1 MNPFQPNFYGSKMI
15 RLINPYT
22 GDQFRVELSGAER
35 EFSELLGSLFQIN
48 PSFIK
53 GMCDTYGNYYTI
65 SSALK
70 SVFIQS
76 NFNDQFTLVINYPD
90 NRQNNFNSINFIPNK
105 LPPALPNNQLSY
117 NYKYVNTISNVNNHF
132 NNRSR
137 FNREFLP
144 YKEHNDFDFEQFP
157 ENFQNEPDQISG
169 NKNNYNNYRNLMRQ
183 LLPFINEENND
194 GNFSGDDDDANN
206 PIILYKNIL
215 AKLENKFSEDQMD
228 ILRKLLN
235 MENQSIIKYFMNYEK
250 NRDKNELMKKLY
262 SLAKKYANKN
272 QNQSETSSNF
282 NNYNN
287 NVRQNKKKYNN
298 NDRSSSN
305 FSPKNDMDSSFATSH
320 QNRKTHKSKISLSI
334 SSSKKVSS
342 RVNSLSDLINKIL
355 KFLKKEN
362 RMDMAS
368 LLQYD
373 IKNIEDKLKTKD
385 QNEIDEQKEKFLN
398 KNFNISDMKLTEKN
412 KKKIIS
418 YYEKFIEKN
427 LIKDL
432 KEQDKQLYKKLVS
445 KNDQILIGYYQ
456 RLEDLKDI
464 KNLKDSIES
473 CLKNLKIKPKKKES
487 SDEDEKSESENN
499 ESESNSENQIIQEKQ
514 CSESSSD
521 IDADSY
527 TQNPNMN
534 DDESN
539 KSIRKDNRIK
549 NSKKKEKKE
558 NEEKK
563 FDLKSYLKEILDNKI
578 INEEEY
584 FILLEGAICKSDK
597 VNSCIESFND
607 DQDKE
612 ELNENL
618 KLITKNLKKAFSEEN
633 NMNTILENGDFD
645 DNNVKKL
652 IINKIAQKNNYTENQ
667 INNLNK
673 AIDSKNKF
681 LNGAF
686 EVLFLNKDLGEFND
700 SCQLCLNQGNEQTG
714 NENNNNNNAN
724 EGQEANRKNLDLIT
738 ETFSAENKTK
748 TLELFKNKE
757 PTLMSILEAYDE
769 DELEENRTLILAL
782 IKKNS

>member
-1 MNPFQPNFYGSKMI
+1 MNPFQPNFHCSKMVRI
-15 RLINPYT
+15 INPYT
-22 GDQFRVELSGAER
+22 GDQFRVELSGAEK

-53 GMCDTYGNYYTI
+53 GICDTYGNYYTI

-70 SVFIQS
+70 SVYIQS
-76 NFNDQFTLVINYPD
+76 TFNDQFTLVINYPD
-90 NRQNNFNSINFIPNK
+90 NRQNHFNSMNFIPNK

-137 FNREFLP
+137 FNRDYLP
-144 YKEHNDFDFEQFP
+144 YKERNDFPFEQFP
-157 ENFQNEPDQISG
+157 ENFSNEPDQMSG

-183 LLPFINEENND
+183 LLPFINEDNND
-194 GNFSGDDDDANN
+194 ANFSGDDDDANN

-215 AKLENKFSEDQMD
+215 SKLGNEFSDDQMD

-250 NRDKNELMKKLY
+250 NRDKNELIKKLY
-262 SLAKKYANKN
+262 SLTKKYGSNRN
-272 QNQSETSSNF
+272 QYQSDSFS
-282 NNYNN
+282 NYNN
-287 NVRQNKKKYNN
+287 NNRQNKKKYNN
-298 NDRSSSN
+298 NERSSSN
-305 FSPKNDMDSSFATSH
+305 YSPKNDMDSSFATSH
-320 QNRKTHKSKISLSI
+320 QNRKMNKSKVSLSI

-342 RVNSLSDLINKIL
+342 QINSLNDLISKIS

-362 RMDMAS
+362 KMDMAS
-368 LLQYD
+368 LFQYD
-373 IKNIEDKLKTKD
+373 IKNIQDKLKTKD

-432 KEQDKQLYKKLVS
+432 KEQDKQLYKKLVK

-487 SDEDEKSESENN
+487 ISEEQKSESENN
-499 ESESNSENQIIQEKQ
+499 ESESNSENQIIQQKK

-521 IDADSY
+521 VDADSY
-527 TQNPNMN
+527 EQNPNMN

-558 NEEKK
+558 PEEGA
-563 FDLKSYLKEILDNKI
+563 FNLKSYLKEILGNKI

-584 FILLEGAICKSDK
+584 YILLEGAICKSDK
-597 VNSCIESFND
+597 LNSCIESYND

-618 KLITKNLKKAFSEEN
+618 KLIVKNLKKTFSEEN
-633 NMNTILENGDFD
+633 NLNTILENGDFED
-645 DNNVKKL
+645 TDIKKL
-652 IINKIAQKNNYTENQ
+652 IIIKIGQKNKYTENQ

-673 AIDSKNKF
+673 AIDANNKF
-681 LNGAF
+681 LSGAF

-700 SCQLCLNQGNEQTG
+700 SCQLCLDQGNEQTG
-714 NENNNNNNAN
+714 NENNNNNNN
-724 EGQEANRKNLDLIT
+724 NDGQEANRKNLDLLI
-738 ETFSAENKTK
+738 EPFSAENKAK
-748 TLELFKNKE
+748 VLEIYKNKQ
-757 PTLMSILEAYDE
+757 PTLMSILESYDE
-769 DELEENRTLILAL
+769 DELEENRTLIMSL
-782 IKKNS
+782 IKKNN